1 MARKKN
7 DQISFNLDMDGNL
20 ENVIEKPIEKILPES
35 MMPYSE
41 SVIVDRA
48 LPRVEDGLKPV
59 QRRILY
65 SMYELGMFPDK
76 EYKKSA
82 RIVGDCLGKYHPHGD
97 SSVYEA
103 IVRMAQD
110 FSMRNC
116 LVDGQGNFG
125 SIDGDSAAAMRY
137 TEVKMTPL
145 ATELLRELDLG
156 TVEWQKN
163 FDDTLD
169 EPVVLPGRFP
179 NLLVNGA
186 VGIAIGVAT
195 NIPTHNLCEVIDAV
209 VEMIDNPKVTLKEL
223 LTIVKGP
230 DFPTGGYLITGDQ
243 LENVYATGK
252 GTFIIRAKADI
263 ENGDNDK
270 QNIVITEIPYQVDK
284 SKLQQSIFALKEN
297 NKDKLGGITEIADE
311 SDSSGIRIVIKLKKG
326 EDPVKIL
333 DFLYK
338 KTDLQKNFG
347 VNMMAIA
354 GGKPQQLGLID
365 ILKYYIKHQRNV
377 ILKRTQHLLSSAR
390 KRENILK
397 GFVTVFP
404 YIRELVDIVLDSKS
418 RTESKARIKERFELN
433 DAQADAILD
442 TKIAFLNRLDVDKYY
457 KELEELEKNIA
468 QMEKIVGSQK
478 EQLAVVKREI
488 LEIKNKYRTKRRT
501 TVVSSVD
508 EVAIK
513 AYDPTVRTAKRGFV
527 AVTADGGVKFLT
539 TNAFYKDDRS
549 AESADARSLVRSLV
563 FAEPTSRVVVFGD
576 KGNAYRVDTNL
587 LAEKRWTEKGQRL
600 SELFASAE
608 KDESAVSVLVSDGND
623 DDVVCYAYTL
633 NGMIKASR
641 MSEYIVNKDVYQYL
655 LLKDDTDRVLSVE
668 KNIGTSTIVM
678 VSSDGQILNA
688 MKDEIPVQGRK
699 SSGVIGMKLEV
710 GENLIFAG
718 QCLAEYETDDELV
731 SVGELLVVTSSGTAR
746 KSFTRSYRPLQR
758 GRKGV
763 KALDLASKDKAV
775 FATVVL
781 EDFDIALLADD
792 GSIEVVNTENI
803 RLNDRSMRA
812 NAIVFGKKIL
822 KGVVHKE
829 DVNG

>member
-1 MARKKN
+1 MARRKSN
-7 DQISFNLDMDGNL
+7 QISFDLDKDGNL
-20 ENVIEKPIEKILPES
+20 ENIIEKPIEKILPES
-35 MMPYSE
+35 MIPYSE
-41 SVIVDRA
+41 SVILDRA

-125 SIDGDSAAAMRY
+125 SIDGDSPAAMRY
-137 TEVKMTPL
+137 TEVRMTPL

-169 EPVVLPGRFP
+169 EPIILPGRFP

-186 VGIAIGVAT
+186 SGIAIGIAT
-195 NIPTHNLCEVIDAV
+195 NIPTHNLSEVIDAV
-209 VEMIDNPKVTLKEL
+209 VAMIDNPKITLKEL

-230 DFPTGGYLITGDQ
+230 DFPTGGYVITGDQ
-243 LENVYATGK
+243 LEQVYETGK
-252 GTFIIRAKADI
+252 GTFIMRAKADI

-270 QNIVITEIPYQVDK
+270 QNIVITEIPYQVNK
-284 SKLQQSIFALKEN
+284 SALQQKIFELKEST
-297 NKDKLGGITEIADE
+297 KDKLGGITEIADE

-333 DFLYK
+333 DLLYK
-338 KTDLQKNFG
+338 KTDLQKNFF
-347 VNMMAIA
+347 VNMVVIA

-365 ILKYYIKHQRNV
+365 ILKYYIKHQKNV
-377 ILKRTQHLLSSAR
+377 VLKRTQHLLTDAR

-404 YIRELVDIVLDSKS
+404 YIRELVDIVLDSSS
-418 RTESKARIKERFELN
+418 RTESKTRIKERFDLN

-442 TKIAFLNRLDVDKYY
+442 TKISSLNRLDVNKFY

-468 QMEKIVGSQK
+468 GMEKIVGSQR
-478 EQLAVVKREI
+478 EQLLVVKKEI
-488 LEIKNKYRTKRRT
+488 LEVKNKYKSKRRT
-501 TVVSSVD
+501 TVVSSID

-513 AYDPTVRTAKRGFV
+513 TFDPTVRTAKRGFV
-527 AVTADGGVKFLT
+527 AVTGEGLVKFMT
-539 TNAFYKDDRS
+539 TSAYYKDDRS
-549 AESADARSLVRSLV
+549 AESATIDNLTKCLAL
-563 FAEPTSRVVVFGD
+563 AEPTSKVIVFGD
-576 KGNAYRVDTNL
+576 KGNAYRLDTNT
-587 LAEKRWTEKGQRL
+587 APESRWTDKGFRL
-600 SELFASAE
+600 SELFTDADPQE
-608 KDESAVSVLVSDGND
+608 KAVSVICQNEGDPDL
-623 DDVVCYAYTL
+623 VCYAYTK
-633 NGMIKASR
+633 NGMVKASKF
-641 MSEYIVNKDVYQYL
+641 SEYIVNKDTYQYMVM
-655 LLKDDTDRVLSVE
+655 KDDSDRVLSIE
-668 KNIGTSTIVM
+668 KDQGLSTVVF
-678 VSSDGQILNA
+678 VSSSGQILNA
-688 MKDEIPVQGRK
+688 LKDEIPVQGRK
-699 SSGVIGMKLEV
+699 SSGVIGMKLDD
-710 GENLIFAG
+710 GETVIYAG
-718 QCLAEYETDDELV
+718 QCIAEYETESDIV
-731 SVGELLVVTSSGTAR
+731 TVGELLVVTSSGTAR
-746 KSFTRSYRPLQR
+746 KSIMSNYRPMQR

-763 KALDLASKDKAV
+763 KALDMQRGDKAV
-775 FATVVL
+775 FATTIL
-781 EDFDIALLADD
+781 EDFDIALISTDNQID
-792 GSIEVVNTENI
+792 VVNTENI
-803 RLNDRSMRA
+803 RLNDRSMKA
-812 NAIVFGKKIL
+812 NSIVFGKKL
-822 KGVVHKE
+822 TKGIAHKE